1 MHGSESDLATLE
13 NLWDKIRNQTLW
25 QLQNCYISQRNIQP
39 DGPDS
44 DNRCPSVCENA
55 TTSHNR
61 SIEHDVSEKTNS
73 SLLIND
79 AHHNQSPPSSPIVV
93 LNDDVTQVENNNH
106 EPESANNSSV
116 AIDSEAAP
124 GKNSSS
130 FLGVTPE
137 VTTNIR

>member
-1 MHGSESDLATLE
+1 M
-13 NLWDKIRNQTLW
+13 
-25 QLQNCYISQRNIQP
+25 
-39 DGPDS
+39 
-44 DNRCPSVCENA
+44 
-55 TTSHNR
+55 
-61 SIEHDVSEKTNS
+61 SEKTNS

-137 VTTNIR
+137 VTTPYPSYIIMPGVRCDSGGKQQS